1 MRAHAVHPL
10 PDPALAGIRDRMT
23 QQFALHRSSAPFW
36 TAFQRMQQEV
46 VRGHPRDQVRLCN
59 AMADMAQDLG
69 AVAHAQRIDG
79 NTGCTPR

>member
-1 MRAHAVHPL
+1 MRAHAVQPL

-23 QQFALHRSSAPFW
+23 QQFALHRRGAPFW
-36 TAFQRMQQEV
+36 TAFQCMQQEV
-46 VRGHPRDQVRLCN
+46 VRGHPRDHVRLCN

-69 AVAHAQRIDG
+69 AVEHAQLIDG